1 VVPLTVNH
9 PDGGVIVLN
18 GQFSGRIVVLSGQDP

>member
-9 PDGGVIVLN
+9 PDGGVIVLA
-18 GQFSGRIVVLSGQDP
+18 GQFFEIFVVLIGQDR

>member
-9 PDGGVIVLN
+9 PDGGVIVL
-18 GQFSGRIVVLSGQDP
+18 SGHFIDAFVVLSGQER

>member
-9 PDGGVIVLN
+9 PDGGVIVL
-18 GQFSGRIVVLSGQDP
+18 SGHFFCVIVVLGGQDR

>member
-9 PDGGVIVLN
+9 PDGGVIVL
-18 GQFSGRIVVLSGQDP
+18 GEHFFEAFVVLGGQDR

>member
-9 PDGGVIVLN
+9 PDGGVIVL
-18 GQFSGRIVVLSGQDP
+18 SGHFLGAFVVLGEQER